1 MPGLLRLLRRLRIC
15 CNQISRT
22 YAVVSAAAAYGDDV
36 LVETTG
42 GESYTASVDD
52 AMRLL
57 NDLNLTQQAAIY
69 PHVSELINPLTPL
82 QVTNQLV
89 AAGGR
94 SQFCTNCCH
103 TSVRLLVRVRL
114 MKMAVFEPV
123 WRL

>member
-1 MPGLLRLLRRLRIC
+1 M
-15 CNQISRT
+15 
-22 YAVVSAAAAYGDDV
+22 
-36 LVETTG
+36 ETTG
-42 GESYTASVDD
+42 GDSYTASVDD

-89 AAGGR
+89 YAVGR
-94 SQFCTNCCH
+94 SQFSRNCRR

-123 WRL
+123 RRL